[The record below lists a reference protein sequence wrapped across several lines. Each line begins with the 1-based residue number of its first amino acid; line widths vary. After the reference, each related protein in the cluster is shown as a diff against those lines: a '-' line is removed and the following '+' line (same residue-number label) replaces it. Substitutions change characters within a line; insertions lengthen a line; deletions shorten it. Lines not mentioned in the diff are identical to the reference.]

1 MAQDTAAKK
10 RSECEHLKHLL
21 DNERKLHEKSQED
34 VKGLQAENK
43 DLILQTANARA
54 LACSVEELKGQLTK
68 VQVCRLQHPCSGR
81 NFAPQI
87 CLKSRPLLEHHENA
101 TCRPKETQWTRV

>member
-10 RSECEHLKHLL
+10 ISECEHLKHLL
-21 DNERKLHEKSQED
+21 DKERKLHEKSQED
-34 VKGLQAENK
+34 LKGLQAENK

-68 VQVCRLQHPCSGR
+68 VQVC
-81 NFAPQI
+81 
-87 CLKSRPLLEHHENA
+87 
-101 TCRPKETQWTRV
+101 